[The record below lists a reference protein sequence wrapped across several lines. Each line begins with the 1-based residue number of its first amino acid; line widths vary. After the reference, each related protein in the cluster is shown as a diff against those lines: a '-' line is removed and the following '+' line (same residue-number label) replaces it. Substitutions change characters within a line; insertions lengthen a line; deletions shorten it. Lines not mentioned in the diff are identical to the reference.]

1 MNTFVFGKPMENV
14 RKHRNIKLVARKR
27 RSNYLVS
34 KSNFDTTKFST
45 EMLLAIEMKKTE
57 MFMNKPVYL
66 RVQIQELIQ
75 ILLYDFW
82 YDYEN
87 QNMVKKQSCVII
99 DTDNFIVYIKTDDS
113 YKEISKDVETR
124 FDALNYE
131 LDRAL
136 PKGKYKK
143 AIRSMKD
150 K

>member
-66 RVQIQELIQ
+66 RL
-75 ILLYDFW
+75 
-82 YDYEN
+82 
-87 QNMVKKQSCVII
+87 
-99 DTDNFIVYIKTDDS
+99 
-113 YKEISKDVETR
+113 
-124 FDALNYE
+124 
-131 LDRAL
+131 
-136 PKGKYKK
+136 
-143 AIRSMKD
+143 
-150 K
+150 

>member
-66 RVQIQELIQ
+66 RV
-75 ILLYDFW
+75 
-82 YDYEN
+82 
-87 QNMVKKQSCVII
+87 
-99 DTDNFIVYIKTDDS
+99 
-113 YKEISKDVETR
+113 
-124 FDALNYE
+124 
-131 LDRAL
+131 
-136 PKGKYKK
+136 
-143 AIRSMKD
+143 
-150 K
+150 